1 MRSALNAQL
10 ALIHANQ
17 SDLGEGYFDS
27 ISFYHNL
34 LLVEIYSITK
44 KNLKNQGDKFSR
56 NGS

>member
-10 ALIHANQ
+10 GLVHANQ

-34 LLVEIYSITK
+34 LLMEMYSITR
-44 KNLKNQGDKFSR
+44 KNLKNQED
-56 NGS
+56 